1 MFVPVGAAMLLVY
14 KIEVR
19 RAPVLRSG
27 QTCTNRF
34 LENALR
40 EFR

>member
-1 MFVPVGAAMLLVY
+1 MFVPVGAAILLVY
-14 KIEVR
+14 KIEMP

-27 QTCTNRF
+27 QTYTNRF

>member
-1 MFVPVGAAMLLVY
+1 MGAAMLLVY

-19 RAPVLRSG
+19 RASVLWSG
-27 QTCTNRF
+27 KAYTNLF
-34 LENALR
+34 VENALR